1 MSKRYN
7 LNLNTYSQLK
17 KGTVILKWYLNIIV
31 LIISLFWIDYEF
43 LPTQQTSDTI
53 ISKVPGDPNSHF
65 TTKKG
70 FRFFLPPKLPL
81 TEEVRL
87 QYTPLFKTVKGIEPS
102 HLFFQYPN
110 YNASQLVMHFFLF
123 VIFTGARSYI
133 GRKPIIKTFPLIKLV
148 IVTIIFLVI
157 DLIFLFL

>member
-65 TTKKG
+65 TTKQN
-70 FRFFLPPKLPL
+70 FSFLLPPKFPI
-81 TEEVRL
+81 TEEVNL
-87 QYTPLFKTVKGIEPS
+87 YYAPLFKTVKIISFSKIKGR
-102 HLFFQYPN
+102 YPN
-110 YNASQLVMHFFLF
+110 YNDSQLILHFSLFL
-123 VIFTGARSYI
+123 IFAGARSYV
-133 GRKPIIKTFPLIKLV
+133 GSKPVVKTFPLIKIVL
-148 IVTIIFLVI
+148 VTIIFLVI